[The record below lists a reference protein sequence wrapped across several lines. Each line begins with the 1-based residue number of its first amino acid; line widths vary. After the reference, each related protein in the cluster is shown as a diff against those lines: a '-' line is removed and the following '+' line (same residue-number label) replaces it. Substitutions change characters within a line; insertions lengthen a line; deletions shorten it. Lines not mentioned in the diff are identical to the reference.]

1 MRISS
6 LLFFIVLLSSCAG
19 IYGFH
24 GTLGGIYK
32 VEANSSIRLITDPSK
47 SYTFDLKNTSLENV
61 ILSIKTGKDNVVKLK
76 KNEILKIEYERLD
89 GILVANESDK
99 EGIFNLV
106 IYLKNQRSDLPKAET
121 IKN

>member
-6 LLFFIVLLSSCAG
+6 LLFFIVLLSSCVG

-32 VEANSSIRLITDPSK
+32 VEANSSIRLIAEPFK
-47 SYTFDLKNTSLENV
+47 SYTFDLKNTSLEKV
-61 ILSIKTGKDNVVKLK
+61 ILSIKTGKGNVVKLK
-76 KNEILKIEYERLD
+76 KNEVLKIEYERLD

-99 EGIFNLV
+99 ERIFNLV
-106 IYLKNQRSDLPKAET
+106 IYLKNQRLNLPKAET